1 MSKNK
6 GLMYSKWP
14 HRSLKRIKKRIFENM
29 FTEPRNSR
37 KSIQNITYVKGG
49 PCFPIA
55 HALRFGTPKQV
66 YPPKLLYQ
74 TFVDPPKFLFKQIV
88 YPWHLCPLFFTPQ
101 QIWPHNFWP
110 PPPTFLS
117 QKNVDPPEIVVQKN
131 LYSPK
136 FLLNPQKFYRLKKIF
151 QCYRHYILYNCRA
164 IKFLYYITRPPE
176 TNKQQNK
183 FLIFFIF

>member
-49 PCFPIA
+49 LCFPIA
-55 HALRFGTPKQV
+55 HALRFSTPKQV

-101 QIWPHNFWP
+101 QIWLHNFWP
-110 PPPTFLS
+110 PQLFCPKRMLTLLKLLSKRIYTPPNFCWTH
-117 QKNVDPPEIVVQKN
+117 KNFTD
-131 LYSPK
+131 
-136 FLLNPQKFYRLKKIF
+136 
-151 QCYRHYILYNCRA
+151 
-164 IKFLYYITRPPE
+164 
-176 TNKQQNK
+176 
-183 FLIFFIF
+183 

>member
-101 QIWPHNFWP
+101 QIWLNNFWP
-110 PPPTFLS
+110 PNVFVPKECWPSWNCCPKESILPQIFVEPTKIL
-117 QKNVDPPEIVVQKN
+117 QIKKNISMLQA
-131 LYSPK
+131 LH
-136 FLLNPQKFYRLKKIF
+136 I
-151 QCYRHYILYNCRA
+151 I
-164 IKFLYYITRPPE
+164 
-176 TNKQQNK
+176 
-183 FLIFFIF
+183 